1 MRTNLPAGRA
11 CPAARLPNWYCYAV
25 FTIGTILTM
34 NLTITGVQR
43 RLTTTALAV
52 GILLGSSTSVLA
64 GDAAA
69 GEKKAYTCLGC
80 HGVLHYVNTYPT
92 YHVPKLGGQ
101 HKDYLVDALKA
112 YRSKKRSHG
121 TMQANANLLSDE
133 DIDDIAEYFASQ
145 GNQ

>member
-1 MRTNLPAGRA
+1 
-11 CPAARLPNWYCYAV
+11 
-25 FTIGTILTM
+25 M
-34 NLTITGVQR
+34 NLTITGAQR
-43 RLTTTALAV
+43 RLTSTALALGIMV
-52 GILLGSSTSVLA
+52 GIMISTSSSALA

-101 HKDYLVDALKA
+101 HKEYLVEALKA
-112 YRSKKRSHG
+112 YRAKTRTHG
-121 TMQANANLLSDE
+121 TMQANAALLSDE

-145 GNQ
+145 GEQ

>member
-1 MRTNLPAGRA
+1 
-11 CPAARLPNWYCYAV
+11 
-25 FTIGTILTM
+25 M
-34 NLTITGVQR
+34 NLIMTGVQR

-52 GILLGSSTSVLA
+52 GILLGASTNVLA

-101 HKDYLVDALKA
+101 HKEYLIEALKA
-112 YRSKKRSHG
+112 YRAKTRSHV
-121 TMQANANLLSDE
+121 TMQANSGLLSDE
-133 DIDDIAEYFASQ
+133 DIEDIAEYFSSRGKQ
-145 GNQ
+145 

>member
-1 MRTNLPAGRA
+1 
-11 CPAARLPNWYCYAV
+11 
-25 FTIGTILTM
+25 M
-34 NLTITGVQR
+34 NLSITGVQR

-52 GILLGSSTSVLA
+52 GIVLGTTTVTTNALA

-101 HKDYLVDALKA
+101 HKDYLIEALKA
-112 YRSKKRSHG
+112 YRAKTRSHV

-133 DIDDIAEYFASQ
+133 DIEDIAEYFASQ
-145 GNQ
+145 GKQ